1 MPTTTDRNSRH
12 RHRRAQRSLRAWAVR
27 PRDEASNSFPLL
39 VLLLPLI
46 LGSFGIGLDTARNF
60 YIRTTLQNDLDLAV
74 VAGAAVTSY
83 NTVGDVVIDGNR
95 ALREVETIYAINR
108 ADGPG
113 LSCIGDG
120 AGVAGTDGLR
130 RCWATERQVVHPSG
144 QRITYV
150 LTERSRNAFLPVLG
164 EQFRYQDYTIRS
176 EALLKIANR

>member
-1 MPTTTDRNSRH
+1 MPRPHNPTSRDR
-12 RHRRAQRSLRAWAVR
+12 RRRSQRCLRAWAVR

-60 YIRTTLQNDLDLAV
+60 YIRTSLQNDLDLAV

-83 NTVGDVVIDGNR
+83 NNAGDVVIDGNR
-95 ALREVETIYAINR
+95 ALREVERIYALNR
-108 ADGPG
+108 GDGPG
-113 LSCIGDG
+113 LSCTGDG

-130 RCWATERQVVHPSG
+130 RCWTTERQVVHPSG

-150 LTERSRNAFLPVLG
+150 IAERSRNAFLPVLG
-164 EQFRYQDYTIRS
+164 ERFRYQDYTIRS
-176 EALLKIANR
+176 EALLKISNR